1 MSPIPWKKEKVISI
15 DSGAGFFYLI
25 EMLDEPYVAVF
36 RRFQSTDDWK
46 GILLSSQDI
55 LFIKAVT
62 RQFISKSTAKTVDV
76 APLRNIP
83 IPELWI
89 GSHHGSRII
98 KVFEGTSHERSIMRI
113 EGRPGGRL
121 LKKSKKHSQQDIV
134 VNPEIPLDDT
144 ETIEKYELA
153 NIDIYPNLNERI
165 ILCQRFGRNIDPDKD
180 MKFNKK
186 LPIEYIDYINKI
198 MPA

>member
-1 MSPIPWKKEKVISI
+1 M
-15 DSGAGFFYLI
+15 
-25 EMLDEPYVAVF
+25 
-36 RRFQSTDDWK
+36 
-46 GILLSSQDI
+46 
-55 LFIKAVT
+55 
-62 RQFISKSTAKTVDV
+62 
-76 APLRNIP
+76 
-83 IPELWI
+83 
-89 GSHHGSRII
+89 
-98 KVFEGTSHERSIMRI
+98 
-113 EGRPGGRL
+113 
-121 LKKSKKHSQQDIV
+121 KKSKKHSQQDIV